1 MPAGVLWHKKPGVFY
16 RCEIKA
22 EPQVTLSRRFW
33 KAHHCN
39 TGTGLAGA
47 RVVRI
52 AILGKACYSD
62 FM

>member
-1 MPAGVLWHKKPGVFY
+1 VDSGIKKNGVFH
-16 RCEIKA
+16 RREIKA
-22 EPQVTLSRRFW
+22 YPQVTLLRRFW
-33 KAHHCN
+33 KAPYGSTC
-39 TGTGLAGA
+39 TGLAGA